1 MTNTSIP
8 FTRPFD
14 PCRLQDPDER
24 RAQLFQEAPIA
35 YHEIDTDGVIRDVNE
50 AEIQLLGFTREEL
63 IGHYVWEFVVAEQR
77 DAARQAVARKVTR
90 EQPLAV
96 MTREFRRADGR
107 YVWLEIH
114 EKLIE
119 NPEGEVIGIHTAVLD
134 ITERRDVEAEIRR
147 EHDWMRLVLRS
158 IGNAVV
164 TADTVGNVNYMNPA
178 AEALTGWK
186 LEEAMGCP
194 LEDICCLWRH
204 EGEPVDLMSCI
215 LGKPVI
221 SDRTRKFVIVHR
233 SGASY
238 GAQWTLSPIAND
250 NRVVTGLVLVIENR

>member
-8 FTRPFD
+8 FTPFN
-14 PCRLQDPDER
+14 PCGLQDPDER
-24 RAQLFQEAPIA
+24 RVQLFDEAPVA
-35 YHEIDTDGVIRDVNE
+35 YHEIDCNGVIRDVNE

-63 IGHYVWEFVVAEQR
+63 IGHYVWEFVVEEQR
-77 DAARQAVARKVTR
+77 ETARQAVARKVTR

-96 MTREFRRADGR
+96 MAREVRRADGS

-119 NPEGEVIGIHTAVLD
+119 SPEGEVIGIRTAVLD

-147 EHDWMRLVLRS
+147 ERDWMRLVLRS

-164 TADTVGNVNYMNPA
+164 TADAVGNVNFMNPA
-178 AEALTGWK
+178 AEVLTGWK
-186 LEEAMGCP
+186 LEEAMGSA
-194 LEDICCLWRH
+194 LEDVCCLWH
-204 EGEPVDLMSCI
+204 DQGEPVDLMSCI
-215 LGKPVI
+215 LGEAVI
-221 SDRTRKFVIVHR
+221 SNRARKFVIVHR

-238 GAQWTLSPIAND
+238 GVQWTLSPIAND
-250 NRVVTGLVLVIENR
+250 DRVVTGLVLVIDNR